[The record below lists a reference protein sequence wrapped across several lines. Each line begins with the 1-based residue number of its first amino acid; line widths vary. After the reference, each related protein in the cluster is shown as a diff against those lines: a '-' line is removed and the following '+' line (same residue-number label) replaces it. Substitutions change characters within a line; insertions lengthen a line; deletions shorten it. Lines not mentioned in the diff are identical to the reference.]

1 MDNTGILYDRI
12 GTGYNTTRRADPY
25 ITERLFHR
33 LSPEKGHL
41 FLDIGC
47 GTGNYTIALANKGLN
62 FYGVEPSVEM
72 LDVARSRSS
81 KVTWLIGTAEQIPV
95 EDNTFA
101 GVMATLTIH
110 HWKDIKKA
118 FTEINRAL
126 KADGKIIIFTALPTQ
141 MQGYWLNHYFP
152 KMMANSIAQMPGF
165 DLIENAATV
174 SGFTITA
181 TEKYFI
187 QPDLHDYFLYSGKHA
202 PELYLDENIRKGI
215 SSFAAFGNLEEVEK
229 GLVKLADDI
238 KTNTFA
244 AIKKQYDNDLGD
256 YLFITLKKD

>member
-25 ITERLFHR
+25 IAERLFK
-33 LSPEKGHL
+33 LLEPQKDQL

-62 FYGVEPSVEM
+62 FIGVEPSVEM

-81 KVTWLIGTAEQIPV
+81 NITWLTGTAEQIPV

-101 GVMATLTIH
+101 GVIATLTIH
-110 HWKDIKKA
+110 HWAAINKA
-118 FTEINRAL
+118 FAEIHRVL
-126 KADGKIIIFTALPTQ
+126 KKDGNLVLFTALPEQ
-141 MQGYWLNHYFP
+141 MEAYWLNYYFP
-152 KMMANSIAQMPGF
+152 KMIADGGKQLPPYHT
-165 DLIENAATV
+165 IENAASAT
-174 SGFTITA
+174 GLKITK

-187 QPDLHDYFLYSGKHA
+187 QPGLQDQFLYSGKHN
-202 PELYLDENIRKGI
+202 PTLYLDENIRKGI
-215 SSFAAFGNLEEVEK
+215 SSFSAFANLEEVEK

-238 KTNTFA
+238 RTNTFP
-244 AIKKQYDNDLGD
+244 AIKEQYNNEMGD